1 MKKDLGKPG
10 EFGWAREV
18 VRSQVGGHVTAVNYL
33 TPPHP
38 LTGARSRVKRLK
50 DIEAHLTTSC
60 TNGLTASN
68 FVFTDKVLG
77 LPLEV
82 ERRAIT
88 PGTNKSPY
96 SRFVRELEGA
106 ELVDGRRKVGCTLCP
121 STVALHTFSQHMRKE
136 HLPAAECEACGEEFP
151 ALTIGTHR
159 KVCATG
165 RGPGASGKGEQ
176 SAVIATSKK
185 ESMQDTSLASS
196 KADCAAVK
204 SEVLPPSAALSIDLD
219 FKYGGK
225 KFKVSIGQ
233 GKKMRKA
240 LKVMAKKVGKE
251 VEKLRFTV
259 RATGALVTGGDAVEQ
274 YGEASILIQ
283 DTA

>member
-1 MKKDLGKPG
+1 MLC
-10 EFGWAREV
+10 
-18 VRSQVGGHVTAVNYL
+18 YL

-88 PGTNKSPY
+88 TGTTKSTY

-106 ELVDGRRKVGCTLCP
+106 ELVDGRRKVGCILCP

-151 ALTIGTHR
+151 ALTIGSHR

-165 RGPGASGKGEQ
+165 LGPAAASTGEGEQ
-176 SAVIATSKK
+176 SAVITTIK
-185 ESMQDTSLASS
+185 EEGNQGCSLASS
-196 KADCAAVK
+196 KADCAVIK
-204 SEVLPPSAALSIDLD
+204 IRLSELS
-219 FKYGGK
+219 K
-225 KFKVSIGQ
+225 Q
-233 GKKMRKA
+233 
-240 LKVMAKKVGKE
+240 
-251 VEKLRFTV
+251 
-259 RATGALVTGGDAVEQ
+259 
-274 YGEASILIQ
+274 ASI
-283 DTA
+283 ACRGF